1 MTVDLLRGLMQ
12 PKGGAKIVKVCGGR
26 ESNPLSCLADRGTGM
41 EMSFPVDLLYFV
53 RK

>member
-26 ESNPLSCLADRGTGM
+26 EYNPLSSRGDRVTGM
-41 EMSFPVDLLYFV
+41 EMSSLMDLLYFV
-53 RK
+53 RN